1 MIHKQIQSF
10 SPVERRMFVKVSGP
24 MHSDGASGSFGKAL
38 VFSIWKGRNYVRT
51 LVTPSNPSSAD
62 QITARKYLGSLA
74 KAAHAVLT
82 SYMDDHAEGS
92 QFFQDARDSAP
103 AGQSWISWLQRYAK
117 DVYDKTLVHWAEL
130 DGTEQGYFTT
140 QATNIGLA
148 DYTPTLGGSVQ
159 TGLTKGQQLMALG
172 FFGKDYIKNAVC
184 TTAVDDN
191 SPTSGEVLALANYVN
206 ATTFS

>member
-1 MIHKQIQSF
+1 MLHKQIQSF
-10 SPVERRMFVKVSGP
+10 RALEKRLFVKVSGP
-24 MHSDGASGSFGKAL
+24 MHSDGASGSYGKAL
-38 VFSIWKGRNYVRT
+38 VFSIWKGRNYVRK

-62 QITARKYLGSLA
+62 QITVRKYLGSIA

-92 QFFQDARDSAP
+92 HFFQDARDSAP

-117 DVYDKTLVHWAEL
+117 DVYDKTNVHWAEL
-130 DGTEQGYFTT
+130 DATEQGYFTT
-140 QATNIGLA
+140 QAVNIGLS
-148 DYTPTLGGSVQ
+148 DYTPTLGGVAQ
-159 TGLTKGQQLMALG
+159 VGLTKGKQLMALG

-184 TTAVDDN
+184 STAVDDN

-206 ATTFS
+206 QTTFA